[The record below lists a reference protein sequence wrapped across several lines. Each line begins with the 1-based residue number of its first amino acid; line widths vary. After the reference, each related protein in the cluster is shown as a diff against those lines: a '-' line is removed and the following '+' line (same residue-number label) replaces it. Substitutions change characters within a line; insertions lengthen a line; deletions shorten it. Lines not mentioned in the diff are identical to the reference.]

1 MSREIRSD
9 NGLDLE
15 THLFYEIW
23 RNTPDNMFILRVSE
37 DDFYIVKTNLAQQ
50 ISVELVSALPRDLP
64 MRQMMP
70 ADLYEAVVANYKRCI
85 ERKEPIQYEESEEL
99 TSHDGSTQYW
109 STTLSPIFGSSGDV
123 QYIFGIS
130 RNITRLKQAQKAAE
144 AANEVKTSFLANMS
158 HEMRTPLNGIRGAT
172 ELLLK
177 CVDPQEKEELCRLI
191 LNATEA
197 LTRQTSDI
205 LEYARID
212 SGNIRLENAPFSLRQ
227 AVHDVQNLI
236 RHAVQEKNIRFSVNI
251 DSRIPDQLHGDG
263 GRLKQILLNLV
274 SNAVK
279 FTHEG
284 SVSLSVDLDKRLGH
298 EYKLR
303 FRVVDTGIGIHADD
317 MDKLFRPF
325 SQVDQSTTRRYE
337 GSGLGLT
344 ICKDLVNAKG
354 GSIDVSSVPGKGSV
368 FEFNLSY
375 PALMQNLP
383 VPGPIDP
390 LPKIPDLHVLL
401 VEDNR
406 TNQLVT
412 KKILAHAGIR
422 STVAE
427 HGQQA
432 LDLCQQQRFDLI
444 LMDWHMPVMDGLRA
458 TQLLRTLDD
467 YHRCVPIVG
476 LTANA
481 MEQDRQTCLNAGMDD
496 VVLKPLSGEK
506 LLRCIARLH
515 TGREAPAVQN
525 AP

>member
-1 MSREIRSD
+1 MSDDKRPDS
-9 NGLDLE
+9 GLDLE

-23 RNTPDNMFILRVSE
+23 RNSPDNMFILRVGE
-37 DDFYIVKTNLAQQ
+37 DDFYFVKTNLSQQ
-50 ISVELVSALPRDLP
+50 LSLELVSAAPKDMGIKEL
-64 MRQMMP
+64 MP
-70 ADLYEAVVANYKRCI
+70 PDLYEQVSANYKRCM
-85 ERKEPIQYEESEEL
+85 ERKEPIQYEEIEEL
-99 TSHDGSTQYW
+99 TSHDGSPQYW
-109 STTLSPIFGSSGDV
+109 STTLSPIFGSAGEV

-172 ELLLK
+172 ELLRHSD
-177 CVDPQEKEELCRLI
+177 DPQEKEELCRLI

-212 SGNIRLENAPFSLRQ
+212 SGNIRLENAPFSLRE
-227 AVHDVQNLI
+227 AVKDVQNLVQ
-236 RHAVQEKNIRFSVNI
+236 HAVQEKNIRFSVNL
-251 DSRIPDQLHGDG
+251 DSRIPDQLNGDG

-284 SVSLSVDLDKRLGH
+284 SVSLTIDLSKRLGQEH
-298 EYKLR
+298 QLR

-317 MDKLFRPF
+317 MNKLFRPF

-354 GSIDVSSVPGKGSV
+354 GSIEVSSVPGKGSV

-375 PALMQNLP
+375 PALMQDIP
-383 VPGPIDP
+383 VPSQLDP
-390 LPKIPDLHVLL
+390 LPKIPDLKILL

-412 KKILAHAGIR
+412 KKILSHAGIKV
-422 STVAE
+422 TVAE
-427 HGQQA
+427 HGQEA
-432 LDLCQQQRFDLI
+432 LDFCQQQRFDLI

-458 TQLLRTLDD
+458 TQLLREMDD
-467 YHRCVPIVG
+467 YHRRIPIVG

-515 TGREAPAVQN
+515 TGREAPATPN
-525 AP
+525 TP